1 MKLREKIAIVT
12 GASQGIGRGIAMELA
27 EAGADV
33 VVNCDRNIQKAEE
46 VANDIRTVNCDR
58 NIQKA
63 EEVANEIRT
72 CGRRAMVAQAD
83 VSKSM
88 DVNRMVQLALE
99 KFGRVDILVNNA
111 GIEIGGAIENV
122 SEEVW
127 DRVMGVNLKGVFLCC
142 QTVGRHMIQRK
153 SGGSIINVASISGSM
168 PETNSGPYTPSK
180 AGMIGLTKLLAM
192 EWAKYNIR
200 VNSVSPGPIMTPL
213 QRAAYP
219 SEALLAARNKA
230 VPMNRHG
237 TPEEIGRAVMF
248 LASEDSSYM
257 TGTDLVVDG
266 GSLPSMFHLVR
277 KMAENI

>member
-33 VVNCDRNIQKAEE
+33 VVNCDRN
-46 VANDIRTVNCDR
+46 V
-58 NIQKA
+58 QKA
-63 EEVANEIRT
+63 EEVANEIRI

-88 DVNRMVQLALE
+88 DVKRMVQLALE
-99 KFGRVDILVNNA
+99 KFDRIDILVNNA
-111 GIEIGGAIENV
+111 GIEISGAIEGV
-122 SEEVW
+122 SEEDW
-127 DRVMGVNLKGVFLCC
+127 DRVMGINLKGVFLCS
-142 QTVGRHMIQRK
+142 QAVGRHMIQRK

-168 PETNSGPYTPSK
+168 PEMNSGAYTPSK
-180 AGMIGLTKLLAM
+180 AGMIGLTKLLAI

-200 VNSVSPGPIMTPL
+200 VNSVSPGPIMTPM
-213 QRAAYP
+213 QRTAYP

-237 TPEEIGRAVMF
+237 TPEEIGRAVVF

-257 TGTDLVVDG
+257 TGADVVVDG
-266 GSLPSMFHLVR
+266 GSLSSVFHLVR

>member
-1 MKLREKIAIVT
+1 
-12 GASQGIGRGIAMELA
+12 
-27 EAGADV
+27 
-33 VVNCDRNIQKAEE
+33 
-46 VANDIRTVNCDR
+46 
-58 NIQKA
+58 
-63 EEVANEIRT
+63 
-72 CGRRAMVAQAD
+72 MVAQAD

-142 QTVGRHMIQRK
+142 QAVGRHMIQRK

-219 SEALLAARNKA
+219 SEALLTARNKA

-237 TPEEIGRAVMF
+237 TPEEIGRAVVF